1 MGEKKEDPFGFEAM
15 IGAWTETM
23 NAFWGGVVQ
32 PAASAKAKA
41 KAPPE
46 TDDNKASSAHRDTME
61 KAVKRWQTMAAAM
74 SAPES
79 VGALL
84 KSAGAMPDI
93 LAQLTQSSLD
103 SLMELQRKAMAQAN
117 RIGAS
122 VEAYRFENLDE
133 NIFHVWTEIYDKE
146 FRRFF
151 QIPQLGL
158 TRTYQEKLNT
168 AMDAYNRF
176 QSTFAEFLRLL
187 TLPFGQA
194 MAVMQDQMGE
204 LAANGQL
211 PDDSQD
217 YYRMWVK
224 VLEGHFMTLFQTPE
238 YVETLGETIGVL
250 TEFSEA
256 KNALLEDMLQCL
268 PIASR
273 TELDDLARQVYELK
287 KRVRQLEQRKPAK
300 PAGRS
305 RRKARQ
311 EMTNESV

>member
-1 MGEKKEDPFGFEAM
+1 MGEKKQDPFGFEAM
-15 IGAWTETM
+15 LGAWTESM
-23 NAFWGGVVQ
+23 NAFWSSVAS
-32 PAASAKAKA
+32 PTAAAGEKPDAS
-41 KAPPE
+41 PGSE
-46 TDDNKASSAHRDTME
+46 NRSSSARLDAMG
-61 KAVKRWQTMAAAM
+61 KAVRSWHTITAAM
-74 SAPES
+74 TAPES
-79 VGALL
+79 VNALL

-93 LAQLTQSSLD
+93 LAQLTQSAMD
-103 SLMELQRKAMAQAN
+103 SLLELQRSAMAQTE
-117 RIGAS
+117 RIGTS

-133 NIFHVWTEIYDKE
+133 NMLHVWTEIYEKE

-194 MAVMQDQMGE
+194 LVVMQDQMGE
-204 LAANGQL
+204 LAANGEL
-211 PDDSQD
+211 PDDSQV

-238 YVETLGETIGVL
+238 YVETLGQTIGVL

-256 KNALLEDMLQCL
+256 KNTLLEDMLQCL
-268 PIASR
+268 PVASR

-287 KRVRQLEQRKPAK
+287 KRVRQLEQRKPAT

-311 EMTNESV
+311 EITNESV